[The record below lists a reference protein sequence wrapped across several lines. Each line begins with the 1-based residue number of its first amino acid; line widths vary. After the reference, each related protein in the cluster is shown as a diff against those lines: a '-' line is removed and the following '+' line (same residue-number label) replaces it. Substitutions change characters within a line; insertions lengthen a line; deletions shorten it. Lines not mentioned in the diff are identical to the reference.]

1 MNAFEE
7 ATQSVTEA
15 ERVYVEFAVIATDR
29 TGEVLETVACFTD
42 RAWDARWTAREMLNY
57 YPGVKVEIVAE
68 NGRTVFTETN
78 YEE

>member
-29 TGEVLETVACFTD
+29 TGEVLETVCFRD

-57 YPGVKVEIVAE
+57 YPGVKVEIVAK
-68 NGRTVFTETN
+68 NDSTVFTYTN